1 MTDRTHTR
9 LIAAGVACAAL
20 SIALGSSPRL
30 FVLSMYWMLGSTG
43 IAFAFGAA
51 ARRLLDSPGMYPR
64 SMKAI
69 ARATEDPAR
78 PQVERRTAAALYLY
92 MAGLVFSATAFTTIG
107 LVSVLFLRK

>member
-9 LIAAGVACAAL
+9 IIAAGVACAVL
-20 SIALGSSPRL
+20 SIALGSSPRF

-43 IAFAFGAA
+43 VAFAFGAA

-69 ARATEDPAR
+69 ARAAEDRER
-78 PQVERRTAAALYLY
+78 PPVERRTAVALYLY

>member
-9 LIAAGVACAAL
+9 IIAAGVACALL
-20 SIALGSSPRL
+20 SIALGASPRF
-30 FVLSMYWMLGSTG
+30 FVLLMYWMLGSTG
-43 IAFAFGAA
+43 VAFAFGAA

-69 ARATEDPAR
+69 ARAAEDRER
-78 PQVERRTAAALYLY
+78 PPVERRTAVALYLY

>member
-9 LIAAGVACAAL
+9 TVAAGVACALL

-30 FVLSMYWMLGSTG
+30 FVLSMFWMLGSTG
-43 IAFAFGAA
+43 IAFVFGAA

-69 ARATEDPAR
+69 ARAAEDAAR
-78 PQVERRTAAALYLY
+78 SRAERRTAAALYLY
-92 MAGLVFSATAFTTIG
+92 MTGLVFSATAFTTIG
-107 LVSVLFLRK
+107 LVSVLFLRR